1 MGGMLGKLLAA
12 RTIELL
18 VYNHRVDLQ
27 THVQHM
33 TFASNPFLDLLRKS
47 SPGVPA
53 APRREPPC

>member
-27 THVQHM
+27 THVQYM
-33 TFASNPFLDLLRKS
+33 TFVSNSFLDLLRKLS
-47 SPGVPA
+47 CQVPA
-53 APRREPPC
+53 APPC